1 MTTLT
6 SRYITSPE
14 TVMDADIRR
23 IKERGF
29 LTYLKK
35 LKQPIYLTPFGMWD

>member
-29 LTYLKK
+29 LTYFEEVEAADLSD
-35 LKQPIYLTPFGMWD
+35 TFGMWD